1 MATIGP
7 DIRKSALIVVDMQ
20 NDFLHEKG
28 QFARLAKERP
38 EKFIVHEF
46 LASTIP
52 NIKKLQ
58 DAFRAAG
65 RPVVYIA
72 HVLKSDYSDASFP
85 WWRFPPQMRE
95 NKFIVEG
102 TWGADIVDELKPQ
115 KNEHLVMKKGY
126 GGFNNTPLDTILRNL
141 GINTCVVVGVTTCV
155 CVSTTVRGAIEHNY
169 PTIVIRD
176 AVAETSREL
185 HEAELKVFEWAY
197 ADVKATAEVLK
208 MLEGMK

>member
-1 MATIGP
+1 MSTMGP

-28 QFARLAKERP
+28 VFSQMAKEHP
-38 EKFIVHEF
+38 ENKIDREF
-46 LASTIP
+46 LTSTIP
-52 NIKKLQ
+52 NVKKLTE
-58 DAFRAAG
+58 AFRKAG

-72 HVLKSDYSDASFP
+72 HVLKPDYSDASFP

-95 NKFIVEG
+95 KQFIVEG

-126 GGFNNTPLDTILRNL
+126 GGFNNTPLDIILRNL

-155 CVSTTVRGAIEHNY
+155 CVSTTVRGATEHNY
-169 PTIVIRD
+169 RTIVVSD
-176 AVAETSREL
+176 AVAEAQREL

-197 ADVKATAEVLK
+197 ADVKTTDEVMK
-208 MLEGMK
+208 MLK

>member
-1 MATIGP
+1 MSTIGP
-7 DIRKSALIVVDMQ
+7 DIKKSALIVVDMQ

-28 QFARLAKERP
+28 VFSKMAKEHP
-38 EKFIVHEF
+38 EKKIDREF
-46 LASTIP
+46 LTSTIP
-52 NIKKLQ
+52 NVKKLTE
-58 DAFRAAG
+58 AFREAG

-72 HVLKSDYSDASFP
+72 HVLKPDYSDAAFP

-95 NKFIVEG
+95 KQFIVED

-126 GGFNNTPLDTILRNL
+126 GGFNNTPLDIILRNL

-155 CVSTTVRGAIEHNY
+155 CVSTTVRGATEHNY
-169 PTIVIRD
+169 RTIVVSD
-176 AVAETSREL
+176 AVAEGQREL

-197 ADVKATAEVLK
+197 ADVKTTDEVMK
-208 MLEGMK
+208 MLK